1 MASFVTGM
9 DKHTMKGTG
18 ENAHTEY
25 KISNEL
31 DEKICQFFFQLVRT
45 KDHSALEKLH
55 TDIIT
60 SIRNDSERL
69 IMMYKLVHQTRD
81 IISGKGEQQLGFMQL
96 YNFYVN
102 GYEQLAMNGVKHFVI
117 REDGQHPYGSWK
129 DIKYWCNYVKEHS
142 NDPDHPLINV
152 AIELA
157 IKQLLK
163 DNETYEQLQMNS
175 GISGGETK
183 SEPGEITLVGK
194 WLSREKSKKFGW
206 TFKKMA
212 ELAFPEFVKT
222 AKTPDSKRR
231 AVIKSRINLNKMLV
245 KLTGHIDVTQVKQCG
260 QRWSEIDFNRVTSAT
275 MRKQTLAFTYK
286 DKKGKVRG
294 EEEDR
299 MQCSSNFTEHI
310 AKAKSGSK
318 EHKVHGR
325 RVNVYELVKDAVTT
339 VESNT
344 EKIDTIN
351 LQWEDNR
358 KNNGGLGKI
367 IPCSDTSYSMSVDE
381 NIPLY
386 NSIGLGIRVSE
397 LTHPAFKD
405 RVLSFAA
412 NPVWHNLSTYDTFV
426 EKAKHVLSMS
436 TGLNTNF
443 YKAMKMILDVL
454 VENNVPPEE
463 AEGMVLAIFSD
474 MQIDTAIYIDQ
485 GKDTPQELKS
495 AGVNYMDTMYDCIV
509 KLYAEAGMRSSFGRP
524 YSPPHILFWNL
535 RKTDGFPVLST
546 QKNTSM
552 LSGYSSAL
560 LNILCEK
567 GIDELKEF
575 TPRRMIKDM
584 LDNERYS
591 ILEEDIKEYIVL
603 KGH

>member
-1 MASFVTGM
+1 MTSFVSGM
-9 DKHTMKGTG
+9 DKHTMKQTG

-25 KISNEL
+25 SISNEL

-45 KDHSALEKLH
+45 EDHSALQKLH

-60 SIRNDSERL
+60 SIKGDPERL
-69 IMMYKLVHQTRD
+69 MMMYKLAHQTRD

-102 GYEQLAMNGVKHFVI
+102 GFEQLAINGIKHYVY
-117 REDGQHPYGSWK
+117 REDEQHPFGSWK

-142 NDPDHPLINV
+142 NDDDHPLINV
-152 AIELA
+152 AIDIA
-157 IKQLLK
+157 IEQLVK
-163 DNETYEQLQMNS
+163 DFNTYENMQVDN
-175 GISGGETK
+175 GISGGESK
-183 SEPGEITLVGK
+183 SEPGNITLVAK
-194 WLSREKSKKFGW
+194 WLTREKSKKYGW
-206 TFKKMA
+206 IFKKMA
-212 ELAFPEFVKT
+212 TKVFPDFVKT
-222 AKTPDSKRR
+222 AKNSDSKRR
-231 AVIKSRINLNKMLV
+231 AVIKSRIKLNDMLV
-245 KLTGHIDVTQVKQCG
+245 KLTKYLDVTQVKQCG
-260 QRWSEIDFNRVTSAT
+260 RKWNEIDFNRVTSAT

-286 DKKGKVRG
+286 DKKGNVRG
-294 EEEDR
+294 NNEDR
-299 MQCSSNFTEHI
+299 LQCSSNFKEHI
-310 AKAKSGSK
+310 SQAKSGSTN
-318 EHKVHGR
+318 HKVHGR

-339 VESNT
+339 GEFNS

-351 LQWEDNR
+351 LQWIDNM

-367 IPCSDTSYSMSVDE
+367 IPCSDTSYSMTVDE

-397 LTHPAFKD
+397 LTHPAFRD

-412 NPVWHNLSTYDTFV
+412 NPVWHNLSTCETFV
-426 EKAKHVLSMS
+426 EKAKKVHSMS

-443 YKAMKMILDVL
+443 YKALKMILDVL
-454 VENNVPPEE
+454 IENEVPPEE

-474 MQIDTAIYIDQ
+474 MQIDSAICIDHE
-485 GKDTPQELKS
+485 KSTPPELRK
-495 AGVNYMDTMYDCIV
+495 AGVNYMDTLYDCIV
-509 KLYAEAGMRSSFGRP
+509 KLYAEAGMRSSFKRP

-535 RKTDGFPVLST
+535 RKTNGFPVLST

-584 LDNERYS
+584 LSNERYT
-591 ILEEDIKEYIVL
+591 ILEEDVKEYFVS
-603 KGH
+603 HS